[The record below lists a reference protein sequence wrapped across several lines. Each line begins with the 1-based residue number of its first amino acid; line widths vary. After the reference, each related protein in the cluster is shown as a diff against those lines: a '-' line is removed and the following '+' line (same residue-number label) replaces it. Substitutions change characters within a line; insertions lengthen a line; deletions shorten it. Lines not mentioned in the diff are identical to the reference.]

1 MQKQLVATIL
11 IIFMPFLFVSCVSSI
26 LKDKPPTFS
35 SEIKLQDLQSPFE
48 KMRTSVFPSWKNTQT
63 GNVISIVSD
72 CNPSSTY
79 TLSSLHQ
86 LIEGSVEKAQVV
98 TEENLTIQDRPS
110 LLKVVNAE
118 LDGHP
123 IEVRSVSFIKKSCG
137 YVSSLSGK
145 KGTLEADR
153 AAFDQFLNSLSFK

>member
-11 IIFMPFLFVSCVSSI
+11 IVFMPFLFVSCVSSI

-35 SEIKLQDLQSPFE
+35 SEITLKDPSSPFTRT
-48 KMRTSVFPSWKNTQT
+48 RTSVFPSWKSSQS

-72 CNPSSTY
+72 CNENSPA

-86 LIEGSVEKAQVV
+86 LIESSLESPQIIS
-98 TEENLTIQDRPS
+98 EENITIQDRPS
-110 LLKVVNAE
+110 LLKVVNAQ
-118 LDGHP
+118 LDGYP
-123 IEVRSVSFIKKSCG
+123 IEVRSVSFRKKSCG

-153 AAFDQFLNSLSFK
+153 ASFEQFLNNLSFK